1 MTQIIS
7 IEELM
12 DKQEANGKRM
22 KKQIYQTKDSIIVN
36 VQYRYEIDK
45 SRIDTPEKV
54 IRWAVHLGEKNW
66 MSKELLHFFILTAC
80 SAANINP
87 RGV

>member
-1 MTQIIS
+1 MIQIIS
-7 IEELM
+7 MAELI
-12 DKQEANGKRM
+12 KIQEAEYKRM
-22 KKQIYQTKDSIIVN
+22 KKQIYQTKASIIVN

-66 MSKELLHFFILTAC
+66 MTKELLHYFILTAC
-80 SAANINP
+80 AAANINP